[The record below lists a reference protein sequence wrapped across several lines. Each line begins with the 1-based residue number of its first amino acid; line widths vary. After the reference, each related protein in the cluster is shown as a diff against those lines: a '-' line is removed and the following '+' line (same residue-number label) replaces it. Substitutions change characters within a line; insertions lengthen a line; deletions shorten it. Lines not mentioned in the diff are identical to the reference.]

1 LRPVR
6 AASYIVDNLDRQ
18 KVVGPAD
25 EDWAMEFDWGMSVA
39 GLIVGFIIG
48 LTGMGG
54 GALMTPI
61 LVIFFNINPT
71 AAVSSDVI
79 ASLVLKPVG
88 GGVHIRKGTV
98 NWRLVKWLMVGSIPT
113 AFLGAYL
120 IDDVFGGE
128 DAAGTVKKLL
138 GWVLLVAASAIVAK
152 TLITARR
159 KNGGTGEMMDQ
170 SLVRPVPTLVIG
182 ALGGLIVGLT
192 SVGSGSLIIV
202 MLMLL
207 YPKLSSR
214 EMVGTDLVQAIPL
227 IGSAALGHALF
238 GSPEVD
244 VIVPVLIGAVPAVW
258 VGAHVSSRAADH
270 WIRPVLVGVLSI
282 SALKLLEP
290 TKGAFNG
297 LLLGLSAVML
307 VGYGTYVY
315 LTLRRTRAAEDQARA
330 TSSMATERITS
341 PTDTPSATSIP
352 SVT

>member
-1 LRPVR
+1 
-6 AASYIVDNLDRQ
+6 
-18 KVVGPAD
+18 
-25 EDWAMEFDWGMSVA
+25 MEFDFGMAAA
-39 GLIVGFIIG
+39 GLIVGFVIG

-61 LVIFFNINPT
+61 LVIFFGINPT

-98 NWRLVKWLMVGSIPT
+98 NWHLVRWLMIGSIPT
-113 AFLGAYL
+113 AFLGAWL

-128 DAAGTVKKLL
+128 DAAGTVKQLL
-138 GWVLLVAASAIVAK
+138 GWVLLVAATAIVVK
-152 TLITARR
+152 TIITARR
-159 KNGGTGEMMDQ
+159 KNGGNGEMMDPA
-170 SLVRPVPTLVIG
+170 LVRPLPTLIIG

-238 GSPEVD
+238 GRPELA
-244 VIVPVLIGAVPAVW
+244 VIVPVLVGAVPAVW
-258 VGAHVSSRAADH
+258 LGAHVSSRAADH
-270 WIRPVLVGVLSI
+270 WIRPVLVGVLAI

-297 LLLGLSAVML
+297 LLLGLAVAML
-307 VGYGTYVY
+307 AGYGTFVVR
-315 LTLRRTRAAEDQARA
+315 TLRAQARA
-330 TSSMATERITS
+330 TSSTITEIITS